1 MKILL
6 DTHII
11 IWLFNDS
18 PKLSQKAKELVLR
31 ADNEIYYSVISLW
44 EIKIKRLARPDKMP
58 LTVKKISDYCKRSG
72 YKLINLKDES
82 IYKLGNLSRPKSEPP
97 HKDPFDKMLICQA
110 ESENMS
116 LLTHDSLIK
125 GYTSSNILFV

>member
-6 DTHII
+6 DTHML
-11 IWLFNDS
+11 IWLLNGDPMLPS
-18 PKLSQKAKELVLR
+18 KARELILCGG
-31 ADNEIYYSVISLW
+31 NEIYCSVISLW
-44 EIKIKRLARPDKMP
+44 EIEIKRIKNPGSISHSAREVAN
-58 LTVKKISDYCKRSG
+58 LCKRSG
-72 YKLINLKDES
+72 YKIIKLKDES
-82 IYKLGNLSRPKSEPP
+82 IYKLGNLSRPESEPL